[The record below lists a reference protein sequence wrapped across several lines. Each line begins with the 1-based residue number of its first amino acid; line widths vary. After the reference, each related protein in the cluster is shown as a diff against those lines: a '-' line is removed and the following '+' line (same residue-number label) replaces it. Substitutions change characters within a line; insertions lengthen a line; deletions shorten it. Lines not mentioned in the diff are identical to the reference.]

1 MSSRSALAGNERNA
15 EGLGSSR
22 SDKGSGW
29 SSRSLGARCR
39 NSIAVC
45 PEEQPHIGNYRL
57 LRTIGKGN
65 FAKVKLARHI
75 LTGREVA
82 IKIIDKTQL
91 NPTSLQ
97 KLFREVRIMKG
108 LNHPNIVKL
117 FEVIETEK
125 TLYLVMEYAS
135 AGEVFDYL
143 VSHGRMKEKE
153 ARAKFR
159 QIVSAVHYCHQKNIV
174 HRDLKAENLLL
185 DAEANIKIADFG
197 FSNEFRLG
205 SKLDTFCGSPPYAAP
220 ELFQGK
226 KYDGPEVDIW
236 SLGVILYT
244 LVSGSLPFDGHNL
257 KELRERVLRGKYR
270 VPFYMSTDCE
280 NILRRFLV
288 LNPAKR
294 CTLEQIMKDK
304 WINIG
309 YEGDELK
316 PYKEPEEDFGDTKRI
331 EVMVGM
337 GYTREEIKDSLST
350 QKYNEVT
357 ATYLLLGRKSEVE
370 AGDARTGST
379 LSLAR
384 VRAPNDVAN
393 GKSSTGHGK
402 SQRGTGTYHRQRR
415 HSDFCGPSAVPLPP
429 KRSPPGAAEPEERGG
444 GRKGS
449 SGAMGGGGAG
459 VTPHPSSPMVS
470 SAHNPNKA
478 EIPERHKDGAGNAPN
493 VPSSVMG
500 RRNTYVCTERGERGP
515 LLPNGKENSSAPG
528 RGPPPP
534 SPSSQS
540 LAGGVTGG
548 SAGGGGGGG
557 GARLARGSAARSTF
571 HGGHVRERRAP
582 RPRPSPPPAEPAP
595 APPPAPGR
603 ARAPG
608 SLFSKITSKLSRR
621 VTLDPSKRQSSNR
634 CVSGP
639 PAAPGAKIRSQ
650 TNLRESGDLRSQV
663 AIYLGIKRK
672 PPPGCPEAPAL

>member
-1 MSSRSALAGNERNA
+1 MSSRSALAAGNERNV
-15 EGLGSSR
+15 EGLGGSR
-22 SDKGSGW
+22 SEKGSGW

-39 NSIAVC
+39 NSIASC

-393 GKSSTGHGK
+393 GKSGAGHGK
-402 SQRGTGTYHRQRR
+402 SQRGAGTYHRQRR
-415 HSDFCGPSAVPLPP
+415 HSDFCGPSPVPLPP
-429 KRSPPGAAEPEERGG
+429 KRSPPGAAEPELRDERGG
-444 GRKGS
+444 RKAS
-449 SGAMGGGGAG
+449 CGAMGGGGRG

-500 RRNTYVCTERGERGP
+500 RRNTYVCTERPERGP

-528 RGPPPP
+528 RGPPP

-540 LAGGVTGG
+540 LAGGGVAG
-548 SAGGGGGGG
+548 SAGGGGGGAG
-557 GARLARGSAARSTF
+557 GGSRLARGSAARSTF
-571 HGGHVRERRAP
+571 HGGHVRDRRAP
-582 RPRPSPPPAEPAP
+582 AAPPAEPAP
-595 APPPAPGR
+595 LPPPAPGR

-639 PAAPGAKIRSQ
+639 SAPGAKIRSQ

>member
-1 MSSRSALAGNERNA
+1 MHPPGRRRVPSRRGLSADPRPRCPQLAGSRSE
-15 EGLGSSR
+15 
-22 SDKGSGW
+22 KGSGW

-39 NSIAVC
+39 NSLAAGAD
-45 PEEQPHIGNYRL
+45 EQPHIGNYRL

-185 DAEANIKIADFG
+185 DADANIKIADFG
-197 FSNEFRLG
+197 FSNEFTLG

-316 PYKEPEEDFGDTKRI
+316 PYKEPEEDFGDAKRI

-337 GYTREEIKDSLST
+337 GYSREEIKESLSN

-357 ATYLLLGRKSEVE
+357 ATYLLLGRKNEVE
-370 AGDARTGST
+370 AGESRTGST

-384 VRAPNDVAN
+384 VRAPSEVAN
-393 GKSSTGHGK
+393 GTGKVAAHGK
-402 SQRGTGTYHRQRR
+402 GQRGAGTYHRQRR
-415 HSDFCGPSAVPLPP
+415 HSDFWWASRVRGVWIVVDTQSHGYGGQVMMGTQAYHPVMVGTKCHVHRMQVMVGTPSYIHGTQVMVGTQCRVHGMQVMVGTL
-429 KRSPPGAAEPEERGG
+429 SYNH
-444 GRKGS
+444 
-449 SGAMGGGGAG
+449 G
-459 VTPHPSSPMVS
+459 VQVMV
-470 SAHNPNKA
+470 
-478 EIPERHKDGAGNAPN
+478 D
-493 VPSSVMG
+493 
-500 RRNTYVCTERGERGP
+500 TQC
-515 LLPNGKENSSAPG
+515 
-528 RGPPPP
+528 
-534 SPSSQS
+534 
-540 LAGGVTGG
+540 
-548 SAGGGGGGG
+548 
-557 GARLARGSAARSTF
+557 
-571 HGGHVRERRAP
+571 HVHRM
-582 RPRPSPPPAEPAP
+582 
-595 APPPAPGR
+595 
-603 ARAPG
+603 
-608 SLFSKITSKLSRR
+608 
-621 VTLDPSKRQSSNR
+621 
-634 CVSGP
+634 
-639 PAAPGAKIRSQ
+639 
-650 TNLRESGDLRSQV
+650 
-663 AIYLGIKRK
+663 
-672 PPPGCPEAPAL
+672 